1 MAARALPKKRQT
13 STVQTQKT
21 AIPNANITIASANHH
36 AGLYSMPRNGAMH
49 NVTPIRA
56 MSVEPRQ
63 AQKSFHFQHFSFSP
77 LPSFHQPSNGFL
89 RYSSSFVIALSAMVI
104 FTLP

>member
-36 AGLYSMPRNGAMH
+36 AGLYSMARNGA
-49 NVTPIRA
+49 
-56 MSVEPRQ
+56 
-63 AQKSFHFQHFSFSP
+63 
-77 LPSFHQPSNGFL
+77 GL
-89 RYSSSFVIALSAMVI
+89 RTM
-104 FTLP
+104 